1 MSAEGSIASRLTL
14 SVLLTAWPL
23 PRYNTIVVAD
33 SFAGGVDPRRA
44 GRGEIRARVAI
55 QGSNVEALT
64 GAETFRIPVA
74 RCSLSRD
81 GEKIVVRDE
90 QGSLVIWSDDDGF
103 LDALERAQRGTL
115 KEQVESLRGAQR
127 RRRAL
132 KRFGKALIA
141 LAVLYVASVPVARWA
156 LRGGVPAATDRIG
169 ASALKHLDLPTGV
182 APIVERR
189 LGILEEQIRPA
200 CAPAT
205 RSFRV
210 LLADYADVHSF
221 GVPPDVV
228 VVTAGL
234 VCGAEDADLV
244 MEAVA
249 RELAHLENHDV
260 HQRVAEAVD
269 WHTPLEL
276 VQGDTTRLRERLLD
290 FADPK
295 LSPGFTDAQEKAAD
309 ERATAM
315 LKRAGVP
322 LASSQDLA
330 AVKAQLQQLQANTDR
345 AAQPPAGGG
354 DALDWSKVRAEA
366 CTVIGR

>member
-1 MSAEGSIASRLTL
+1 M
-14 SVLLTAWPL
+14 
-23 PRYNTIVVAD
+23 AD
-33 SFAGGVDPRRA
+33 SFPGGVDPRRA
-44 GRGEIRARVAI
+44 GRGEIRARVAV

-81 GEKIVVRDE
+81 GERIVVRDE
-90 QGSLVIWSDDDGF
+90 QGSLVIWSDDDSF

-132 KRFGKALIA
+132 KR
-141 LAVLYVASVPVARWA
+141 LAKGLVAVAALYVVSVPVARWA
-156 LRGGVPAATDRIG
+156 IRGGVPAAADRIG

-182 APIVERR
+182 APTVERR

-205 RSFRV
+205 RAFRV
-210 LLADYADVHSF
+210 LLADYADAHSF
-221 GVPPDVV
+221 SVPPDVV

-234 VCGAEDADLV
+234 VCGAEDASLV
-244 MEAVA
+244 TEAVA

-269 WHTPLEL
+269 WHTPLDL
-276 VQGDTTRLRERLLD
+276 VQGDTTRLRERMLD

-295 LSPGFTDAQEKAAD
+295 LSPGFTEAQEEAAD

-315 LKRAGVP
+315 LKRVGVP
-322 LASSQDLA
+322 LSASQDLA
-330 AVKAQLQQLQANTDR
+330 TVKAQLKQLQKDTAP
-345 AAQPPAGGG
+345 AAQPPGGD